1 MLPRQRHQRDRRGAA
16 GRRCA
21 GIEIDPAYVD
31 PIIRRCEAHYGERA
45 RHAGMGR
52 TFRELE
58 IERKIADL
66 Q

>member
-1 MLPRQRHQRDRRGAA
+1 LLPRQRHQRDRRGAP

-31 PIIRRCEAHYGERA
+31 TIIRRWEAHCGERA

-58 IERKIADL
+58 IEREIADI

>member
-1 MLPRQRHQRDRRGAA
+1 MIAAEPRAAVARGS
-16 GRRCA
+16 RST
-21 GIEIDPAYVD
+21 PAYVVT
-31 PIIRRCEAHYGERA
+31 IIRRCEAHYGERA

-58 IERKIADL
+58 IEREIADI